1 MNSIETT
8 SYLTFGSDRRYLRD
22 ESLVNVRQ
30 IVRRC
35 CANTNYRVMTGRFM
49 EIVGAVGPMNSACG
63 QQHR

>member
-8 SYLTFGSDRRYLRD
+8 SNHAFRSDRQYFRHNPRF
-22 ESLVNVRQ
+22 NVRQ
-30 IVRRC
+30 TVRRY

-63 QQHR
+63 QQRR